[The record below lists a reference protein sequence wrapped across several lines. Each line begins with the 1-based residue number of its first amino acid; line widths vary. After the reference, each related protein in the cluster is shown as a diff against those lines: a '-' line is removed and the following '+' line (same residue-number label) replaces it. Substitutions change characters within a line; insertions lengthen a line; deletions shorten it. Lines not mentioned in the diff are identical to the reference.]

1 MIPKRSWFAVL
12 VCVFLLGGLAL
23 AQGNAKPLTNDDV
36 VTLVKNGLPEG
47 TIINAIGAQDSNFD
61 VSAMALI
68 KLKQQGVNSKIL
80 DAMLA
85 ASKKQTSAPAAA
97 PAAAHAAAAAAPA
110 APAAAAAGQPSV
122 TVVTDKG
129 AQPLAVSKT
138 QIAQTKT
145 KATSLTALSTDSALG
160 QAMQSVAMSAATEA
174 AYRSGSYTG
183 ASAIN
188 ATGGVMGGLMGHRK
202 PTLTYVWALPGQ
214 KSDKVLD
221 TNQPAFE
228 VHFANIPGV
237 NADEYEPALVK
248 LAVSPSNFRLVGATQ
263 AKQDQFEGT
272 TMDWQVYSSFVEDR
286 VAAQA
291 TKTESGNYK
300 LQPGAALPAG
310 EYGVVLRPLNK
321 NKKFAGSSV
330 SQNSGEGLLFNSVWA
345 FAVK

>member
-1 MIPKRSWFAVL
+1 VA
-12 VCVFLLGGLAL
+12 
-23 AQGNAKPLTNDDV
+23 
-36 VTLVKNGLPEG
+36 
-47 TIINAIGAQDSNFD
+47 
-61 VSAMALI
+61 
-68 KLKQQGVNSKIL
+68 
-80 DAMLA
+80 
-85 ASKKQTSAPAAA
+85 
-97 PAAAHAAAAAAPA
+97 
-110 APAAAAAGQPSV
+110 
-122 TVVTDKG
+122 VVTDKG

-188 ATGGVMGGLMGHRK
+188 AAGGVMGGLMGHRK

-237 NADEYEPALVK
+237 NAEEYEPALVK